1 MKRRLSPER
10 IPTTRGRKRK
20 REKKEERRGE
30 ESSFRK
36 NHLKQIVSSFSS
48 LEERERKRGLHEILE
63 SETMATGALASEK
76 IIARN
81 KIFRVAGPFLL
92 SVLAFKCKVLFKSR
106 QVSTTPS
113 VSLIAPLSRP
123 FPPIPFLPSL
133 IPFVFHSFFP
143 SSPPPLFPPFD
154 SISFIR
160 RSSLPRRRSRT
171 QQHQLRRPWDK
182 RLHFLIF
189 KCAQTSY
196 PAIVCPTEA
205 LPRRGFRADKPFST
219 LDACR
224 PPTSLHPLPLCSL
237 SLSLFFQKN
246 ASTLSFPLS
255 PGVDYPTPRCW
266 TSLRQF
272 AVENANRQRESN
284 GYEIVRDLSLPLS
297 F

>member
-1 MKRRLSPER
+1 MSPER
-10 IPTTRGRKRK
+10 IPTTRSRK

-143 SSPPPLFPPFD
+143 PRHHSSHPSIRYPLSDVLLFLVAGLA
-154 SISFIR
+154 
-160 RSSLPRRRSRT
+160 RSSSSS
-171 QQHQLRRPWDK
+171 
-182 RLHFLIF
+182 
-189 KCAQTSY
+189 TS
-196 PAIVCPTEA
+196 
-205 LPRRGFRADKPFST
+205 
-219 LDACR
+219 
-224 PPTSLHPLPLCSL
+224 
-237 SLSLFFQKN
+237 
-246 ASTLSFPLS
+246 
-255 PGVDYPTPRCW
+255 
-266 TSLRQF
+266 
-272 AVENANRQRESN
+272 
-284 GYEIVRDLSLPLS
+284 
-297 F
+297 

>member
-1 MKRRLSPER
+1 MSPER

-171 QQHQLRRPWDK
+171 QQQQQHQLRRPWDK

-246 ASTLSFPLS
+246 ASTFSFPLS
-255 PGVDYPTPRCW
+255 PGVDYPTPRRW

-297 F
+297 L

>member
-1 MKRRLSPER
+1 
-10 IPTTRGRKRK
+10 
-20 REKKEERRGE
+20 
-30 ESSFRK
+30 
-36 NHLKQIVSSFSS
+36 
-48 LEERERKRGLHEILE
+48 
-63 SETMATGALASEK
+63 MATGALASEK

-171 QQHQLRRPWDK
+171 QQQQQHQLRRPWDK

-237 SLSLFFQKN
+237 SLSLFFSRK
-246 ASTLSFPLS
+246 TLPRS
-255 PGVDYPTPRCW
+255 PSLFLPAWTIQLRAVGPRCASSRW
-266 TSLRQF
+266 KMQI
-272 AVENANRQRESN
+272 ANARATVMKS
-284 GYEIVRDLSLPLS
+284 
-297 F
+297 